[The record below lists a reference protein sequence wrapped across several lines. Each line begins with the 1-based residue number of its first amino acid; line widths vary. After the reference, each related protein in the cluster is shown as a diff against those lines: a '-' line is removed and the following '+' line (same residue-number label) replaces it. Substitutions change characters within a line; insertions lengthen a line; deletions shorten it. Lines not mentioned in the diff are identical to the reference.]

1 MYLGHKNFSFHDK
14 LGHKLLAP
22 PNIMGHKAL
31 PMKRKP
37 YHHFTPEPKEIPSSH
52 LEKHH
57 QRIRDNIHKY

>member
-14 LGHKLLAP
+14 LGHKLLPP
-22 PNIMGHKAL
+22 PNMIGHKSM
-31 PMKRKP
+31 PIKRKAH
-37 YHHFTPEPKEIPSSH
+37 HHFTPEAKEVKTSD